1 MHMCPRPDLTV
12 MGGSSISRDTQL
24 KNCGS
29 IPYDKPELR
38 SGPGHSGC
46 VGEGGIEARRR
57 RGWRRRKVWSDE
69 GGGAHG
75 GAVGRPS
82 RRLTVRVMAVRQR
95 RSGEGWGRGGA
106 RGYRPRARQNLPA
119 RGEPGLGHT
128 DAGRRVN
135 VRVECGM
142 CLADWG
148 RALAG
153 CGAQVG
159 APGPSCRPACNARPT
174 DTLLEQQPGGGRL
187 PAARPPPGDYP
198 GPRRRCAGGGPCG
211 PAGDSRAHR
220 PVWLIQFLCSRPSF
234 TPLRTRCLQRPV
246 GKTGYDRIA
255 MNRRRTAGPYRY
267 EPFTHGVHPAP
278 RSLASSLNT
287 GPEGRRPAL
296 GRRARPREACTKN
309 EGERDV
315 RAMACGERARG
326 CSPIVCSQPLP
337 VARVHRTTPRRKP
350 VRDCYLPKSGR

>member
-1 MHMCPRPDLTV
+1 M
-12 MGGSSISRDTQL
+12 
-24 KNCGS
+24 
-29 IPYDKPELR
+29 
-38 SGPGHSGC
+38 
-46 VGEGGIEARRR
+46 
-57 RGWRRRKVWSDE
+57 RGASWRT
-69 GGGAHG
+69 A
-75 GAVGRPS
+75 
-82 RRLTVRVMAVRQR
+82 
-95 RSGEGWGRGGA
+95 
-106 RGYRPRARQNLPA
+106 
-119 RGEPGLGHT
+119 
-128 DAGRRVN
+128 
-135 VRVECGM
+135 
-142 CLADWG
+142 
-148 RALAG
+148 
-153 CGAQVG
+153 
-159 APGPSCRPACNARPT
+159 GPSCRPACNARRAQ
-174 DTLLEQQPGGGRL
+174 TLCSSSIHGRRET
-187 PAARPPPGDYP
+187 PSRPPTAWGLYP